1 VKLRRPLAVDRSTA
15 GLAAALAVVVVVA
28 ALQAATLA
36 SRRPSAGDRGDPG
49 PGAAPMASPRTTL
62 VVSGGGLALA
72 ALLVGLAFR
81 ARRSDLTQRLLAE
94 RAAQEA
100 QRRTAVMAAQNLIS
114 ADFQRQRVVEL
125 LAQQAR
131 LLAGASGAAV
141 VLDRPEVPAAAA
153 RPLAGEL
160 DGELDGDLGGDA
172 GGARGAGDG
181 GGAGWGV
188 GAGAGGAGG
197 AGLGGGAA
205 GGGVAMGAGDGAAA
219 AEGTAPLATE
229 PRSAVLLAGG
239 VVARRAGRDVA
250 PTGDAISRELFQ
262 RYSAGAIA
270 IVPLVCLG
278 RRLGEVRVF
287 ATEPIAFSSDAIGD
301 VQLLA
306 GFAAAALSH
315 AGELSAKES
324 ALREQRRAKEAAD
337 SANHAKSE
345 FLAAMSHELRTPL
358 NSIIGFSEIL
368 SDQRFGALND
378 HQRRHVDNVLAS
390 GRHLLQLVNDVLDL
404 AKVESGRMDLHPVP
418 LDLNAL
424 FVDAVSILQGLALAK
439 RIDID
444 VSLPEMEPAVAA
456 DPSKLRQVLYN
467 LLSNAVKF
475 TPQGGR
481 VRVEAQALET
491 AAAYGENHGVLL
503 VSITD
508 NGIGIPLRDHQRIF
522 DAFEQVDSPLTRGE
536 AGSGLGLAL
545 CRKLVELH
553 GGRIWVESD
562 GAGQGSCFRFT
573 LPLVASGRARPAANR
588 RPPIAV
594 R

>member
-36 SRRPSAGDRGDPG
+36 SRPPLTGRPA
-49 PGAAPMASPRTTL
+49 PGAVAAAAASPRTTL
-62 VVSGGGLALA
+62 VVSGVGLALA

-141 VLDRPEVPAAAA
+141 VLDRPEAPAVAA
-153 RPLAGEL
+153 RATS
-160 DGELDGDLGGDA
+160 GELDGDLCGDA
-172 GGARGAGDG
+172 GGARGAGEG
-181 GGAGWGV
+181 GGAGRGSDEGGGAGRGSGDEAV
-188 GAGAGGAGG
+188 GAGIGGVVGAGG
-197 AGLGGGAA
+197 GS
-205 GGGVAMGAGDGAAA
+205 GAGAA
-219 AEGTAPLATE
+219 AEGAAALATE

-239 VVARRAGRDVA
+239 VVARRAGRDAA
-250 PTGDAISRELFQ
+250 PTGDAIARELFQ
-262 RYSAGAIA
+262 CYSAGAIA

-287 ATEPIAFSSDAIGD
+287 ATEPVAFSSDAIGD

-315 AGELSAKES
+315 AAELSAKES

-368 SDQRFGALND
+368 SDQRFGALNT

-444 VSLPEMEPAVAA
+444 VSLPEVEPAVAA

-491 AAAYGENHGVLL
+491 AAAHGDNHGVLL
-503 VSITD
+503 VSIAD

-522 DAFEQVDSPLTRGE
+522 DAFEQVDSPLIRGE

-573 LPLVASGRARPAANR
+573 LPLVAPGRTRPAAAR
-588 RPPIAV
+588 RPPVAV